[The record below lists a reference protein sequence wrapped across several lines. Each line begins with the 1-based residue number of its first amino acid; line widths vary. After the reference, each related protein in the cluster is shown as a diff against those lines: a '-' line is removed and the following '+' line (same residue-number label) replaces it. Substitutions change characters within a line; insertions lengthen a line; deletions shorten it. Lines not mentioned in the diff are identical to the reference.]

1 MKFEV
6 KSVLFVVVAALSIA
20 VTGTIFGSTS
30 TSAMVRGPAPVVD
43 TKTSESELA
52 IQFTKPTSEL
62 LAHNAKQIRCLAENI
77 YHEARGEGDRGMIA
91 VGYVTLNRVK
101 RSEFP
106 NTVCDVVKEGRY
118 RNGMPK
124 RHQCQFSWWCD
135 GRPDTIHKDTPQWKK
150 SLTIAVDV
158 FNGKVSDPT
167 KGATHYFN
175 YNIVSPSWRHQLA
188 HTVVIKNHTFYKLG

>member
-30 TSAMVRGPAPVVD
+30 TSAMVRGPALVVD

-135 GRPDTIHKDTPQWKK
+135 GRPDTIKQHSEEWKD
-150 SLTIAVDV
+150 SLKIAVDV
-158 FNGKVSDPT
+158 FNDKLDDPT
-167 KGATHYFN
+167 HGATHYFN
-175 YNIVSPSWRHQLA
+175 YNMVSPRWQYA
-188 HTVVIKNHTFYKLG
+188 FVKTAVIRNHAFYRL